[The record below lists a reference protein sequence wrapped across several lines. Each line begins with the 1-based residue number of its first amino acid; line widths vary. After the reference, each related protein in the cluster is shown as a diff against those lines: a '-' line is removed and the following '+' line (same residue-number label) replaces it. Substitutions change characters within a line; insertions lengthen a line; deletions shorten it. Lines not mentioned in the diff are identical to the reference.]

1 MRNVADRIRHAVLF
15 ELLGVLLVIP
25 YGFLLFDLAP
35 AKMGVIGVGSAL
47 VATVWNYVYNLGFD
61 RLMLR
66 HTGTTRKTLRQR
78 ILHAL
83 LFEGGLLLILLPA
96 MALYLQISLWQA
108 LVMDLAIVVF
118 YLVYAFVFNW
128 AYDWVFPVAEPAPP
142 AVGAA

>member
-1 MRNVADRIRHAVLF
+1 MRNVADRIRHALMF
-15 ELLGVLLVIP
+15 EVFGVLLVIP
-25 YGFLLFDLAP
+25 YGFLLFDLPP
-35 AKMGVIGVGSAL
+35 AKMGVIGVASAL
-47 VATVWNYVYNLGFD
+47 VATVWNYIYNLGFD

-66 HTGTTRKTLRQR
+66 HAGTTRKTLRLR
-78 ILHAL
+78 IVHAL

-128 AYDWVFPVAEPAPP
+128 AYDWVFPVAEPALP
-142 AVGAA
+142 AVKAA